1 MFTFLAGRVTT
12 YNLTLNLTGMINI
25 RSIKT
30 VACPCDSK
38 YHPFFLSRKRL
49 PKSNLA
55 KPPKVLS
62 SSSISIEVRRIVALS
77 QRKSLA
83 ANFVQSC

>member
-1 MFTFLAGRVTT
+1 MVTFLADRVTT

-25 RSIKT
+25 RSLQT
-30 VACPCDSK
+30 VVRPIMISTIN
-38 YHPFFLSRKRL
+38 FFFYQERL

-55 KPPKVLS
+55 ETPKSLS
-62 SSSISIEVRRIVALS
+62 SSSISLEVRGNIALS